1 MRKILII
8 SIIGLLLACTDVE
21 PIKVREPQRKINT
34 ENLIKY
40 KSDLQS
46 RNISIGIMYG
56 WGKLNESNLTFVP
69 DSLDIIIVKENY
81 TNLTKQ
87 QQKELKN
94 VQTLKATKVLIGL
107 NFNAKISKY
116 EEIVEKEFRKKKTEK
131 EEEWKASQESL
142 TQDEKTVIIES
153 LKEAIKQKYHHIANE
168 ELKELPKTFLELIKN
183 NNFNGLSVEIP
194 ENFNGIY
201 SETVIKKFLS
211 SVAEYSGK
219 KQKYYLVIENPFET
233 AKATIEKAN
242 WVIWKQNTNP
252 ALLVNFDKASR
263 IWSNNSFLPSADFS
277 NEENI
282 KGFSDSQ
289 SFKPGEKTPQTM
301 EITKWNAKNKSGAA
315 FYHIEK
321 DYNNMVGRMTYKML
335 RQSIQ
340 SLQLKK

>member
-8 SIIGLLLACTDVE
+8 SIIGLLVACTDVD
-21 PIKVREPQRKINT
+21 PIKVREPQRKIDT
-34 ENLIKY
+34 ESLIKY

-56 WGKLNESNLTFVP
+56 WGQLNESNLTFVP

-81 TNLTKQ
+81 TNLTNQ
-87 QQKELKN
+87 QEKELKN

-107 NFNAKISKY
+107 DFNTKISKY
-116 EEIVEKEFRKKKTEK
+116 EEIAEKEFKKKKVEK

-142 TQDEKTVIIES
+142 TQDERTVIIER
-153 LKEAIKQKYHHIANE
+153 LKEAITQKYHRIAND

-194 ENFNGIY
+194 KNFDGIY
-201 SETVIKKFLS
+201 SETVVEKFLS
-211 SVAEYSGK
+211 SVSEYSGK
-219 KQKYYLVIENPFET
+219 NQKYYLVIENPFET
-233 AKATIEKAN
+233 AKVTIEKAN
-242 WVIWKQNTNP
+242 WVIWKQNINP

-263 IWSNNSFLPSADFS
+263 LWNHSNFLPSADFS
-277 NEENI
+277 SEENI

-289 SFKPGEKTPQTM
+289 SFRPGEKIPQTM
-301 EITKWNAKNKSGAA
+301 DITKWSAKNKSGVA

-321 DYNNMVGRMTYKML
+321 DYNNMVGRITYKML
-335 RQSIQ
+335 RQAIQ
-340 SLQLKK
+340 SSQL